1 MPPMML
7 SKGITYVSNSVL
19 TVRYRKMK
27 ENIALLSFKASHRSV
42 RSAPSRRVYIWNPWW
57 QVAEKLWNYI
67 PIQKQML
74 CCSNL
79 NCFSASGVKLGG
91 WVFSWLLLVPWLM
104 TRRMIP
110 ECITWTIRRV
120 TKLKPSPSLCP
131 LSTACYAHPHS
142 SPNDSYLKCFTNK
155 LFSSLEYPTHEKFF
169 QGIPSSE

>member
-131 LSTACYAHPHS
+131 SLPRVLCASPLFTKWLLSQVLYEQT
-142 SPNDSYLKCFTNK
+142 F
-155 LFSSLEYPTHEKFF
+155 LFSRVSNTWKILPRNSF
-169 QGIPSSE
+169 